1 MKGLS
6 NSISPIF
13 LLAIL
18 LLIAHSA
25 LSQPSSD
32 YKYSPPARLSDGIQ
46 TGTLRSVK
54 LDEAK
59 VSAGMNEV
67 LKRTYGNIHSVLIFR
82 NGKLVCEEYFTGP
95 DENNHKG
102 EIGIV
107 AHNRET
113 LHDTRSIS
121 KSVVA
126 LAVLIA
132 HSQGK
137 IKDLDQPIFSYF
149 PEYASHAEG
158 EKNNITVHHAL
169 TMTPGFEWGEEFSY
183 SNPANT
189 AYQMNRA
196 PDTIEFVLSRKLIQ
210 RPGTKFEYSGGTTQL
225 LAAIVKKTTGSNIE
239 EFTRKHLLI
248 PLGITKYE
256 WAELKPGQPDADS
269 GLRLRSRDIAKIG
282 LLLVNG
288 GMWNGKRIV
297 PQKLIADAMA
307 EHAKVSS
314 DEKTGDVVT
323 YGYQIWRF
331 AFRPDDNWPSSF
343 IELSGNGGQKVVIDA
358 KTKVM
363 VVITAGN
370 YDLSGLKKN
379 SFDIYPDLI
388 FSAMLDR

>member
-1 MKGLS
+1 MKKLFGAKLS
-6 NSISPIF
+6 IALLVAFF
-13 LLAIL
+13 LCPVTALPQ
-18 LLIAHSA
+18 SA
-25 LSQPSSD
+25 PA
-32 YKYSPPARLSDGIQ
+32 YKYSPPAKLNDGIR
-46 TGTLRSVK
+46 TGNLRSVK

-59 VSAGMNEV
+59 VSAGMSEV
-67 LKRTYGNIHSVLIFR
+67 LKGSYGNIHSVLIFR
-82 NGKLVCEEYFTGP
+82 HGTLVLEEYFTGP

-102 EIGIV
+102 EIGVV

-132 HSQGK
+132 HTQGK
-137 IKDLDQPIFSYF
+137 IKNLDQPIFDFF
-149 PEYASHAEG
+149 PEYASHAQG
-158 EKNNITVHHAL
+158 EKKNITVRHAL
-169 TMTPGFEWGEEFSY
+169 TMTPGLDWNEGSAY
-183 SNPANT
+183 SNPENT

-196 PDTIEFVLSRKLIQ
+196 PNTIEFVLSRKLVHK
-210 RPGTKFEYSGGTTQL
+210 PGTTFEYNGGMTQL
-225 LAAIVKKTTGSNIE
+225 LAAIINKTTGLNIE
-239 EFTRKHLLI
+239 EFTRKHLLT
-248 PLGITKYE
+248 PLGITKHE

-288 GMWNGKRIV
+288 GTWNGKRLV
-297 PQKLIADAMA
+297 AKKLIADAMA

-314 DEKTGDVVT
+314 DDKIGEYVT

-331 AFRPDDNWPSSF
+331 AFRPEENWPSFF
-343 IELSGNGGQKVVIDA
+343 IELAGNGGQKVQIDP

-363 VVITAGN
+363 VVVTAAN
-370 YDLSGLKKN
+370 YNLKDLKKN
-379 SFDIYPDLI
+379 SFDIYADLV

>member
-32 YKYSPPARLSDGIQ
+32 YKYSTPARLSDGIQ

-158 EKNNITVHHAL
+158 EKNNITVRHAL

-331 AFRPDDNWPSSF
+331 AFRPDDNWPSGF

-379 SFDIYPDLI
+379 SFDIYPDLV